1 MSEENYSKR
10 EVDMLISGITKHID
24 DTIREPLA
32 RIEQQTLRTNGRVT
46 KCEDNISDL
55 KTGTKVANWA
65 FGITIPIIL
74 TMGVWIFFNQLEAIR
89 TALNGHITTDKEKW
103 DIVYKKLELK

>member
-10 EVDMLISGITKHID
+10 ELDAHFDAIQEKLDQI
-24 DTIREPLA
+24 LA
-32 RIEQQTLRTNGRVT
+32 QTTRTNGRVT

-65 FGITIPIIL
+65 FGITVPIIL
-74 TMGVWIFFNQLEAIR
+74 AMGVWIFFNQLSGIQHN
-89 TALNGHITTDKEKW
+89 LDSHISSDKERW
-103 DIVYKKLELK
+103 DIVYKKLNIK